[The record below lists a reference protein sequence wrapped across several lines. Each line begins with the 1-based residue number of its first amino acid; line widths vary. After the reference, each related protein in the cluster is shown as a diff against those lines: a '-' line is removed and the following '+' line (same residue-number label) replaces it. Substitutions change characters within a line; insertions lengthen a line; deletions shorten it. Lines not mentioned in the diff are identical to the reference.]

1 MRYGFLVL
9 AAAAFGCGSNGSIH
23 VTITD
28 DPAVGNVQKLLI
40 TVDEVRVHDD
50 GDESSTTGGTG
61 ATNDGATG
69 QGWMVLCSNVQTFDL
84 LQLTNGATLPLCND
98 QQVLVPTGHISQIR
112 LGVQSAQLVTD
123 SGTED
128 LTVPS
133 GANSGLKVD
142 VNQDVTKDQALEIKL
157 DFNAAQSLV
166 QQGNGSWSLK
176 PVLRVLP

>member
-9 AAAAFGCGSNGSIH
+9 AAAAMACGSNGSIH
-23 VTITD
+23 VSITD

-40 TVDEVRVHDD
+40 TVNEIRVHDD
-50 GDESSTTGGTG
+50 GDVSSTTGDTG

-69 QGWMVLCSNVQTFDL
+69 QGWLVLCTAVQTFDL

-98 QQVLVPTGHISQIR
+98 QQVEVVTGHISQLR
-112 LGVQSAQLVTD
+112 LGVTAAQLVTD
-123 SGTED
+123 SGTQD

-133 GANSGLKVD
+133 GASSGLKVD
-142 VNQDVTKDQALEIKL
+142 VNRDVTKDQALEIKL

-166 QQGNGSWSLK
+166 QQGNGGWSLK